1 MKRIGLFLATCLI
14 CMVASA
20 QITWNVK
27 AGAGLATAR
36 GDVENASGK
45 LGWKIGVGLEKPLSS
60 DWLIMPSFEFKQ
72 KGTQMSFSDEDESE
86 KSKVTFSYLQLP
98 ILAAY
103 RIRLSD
109 EINLTAKAGPYV
121 AYALSGKETYEYSGS
136 YGSGKEEYDLFDS
149 EEGVGQRFDAG
160 LLLGVDV
167 EYQRFVLGAEFEYG
181 LLPAAKY
188 EFEDQYES
196 VSFKA
201 YNTSF
206 YITLGYKF

>member
-1 MKRIGLFLATCLI
+1 MKRIGLFLVTCLI

-36 GDVENASGK
+36 GDIENASGK

-72 KGTQMSFSDEDESE
+72 KGTQVSSYDDEY
-86 KSKVTFSYLQLP
+86 SKVTFSYLQLP

-109 EINLTAKAGPYV
+109 DINLTLKAGPYM
-121 AYALSGKETYEYSGS
+121 AYALSGKEIFEYS
-136 YGSGKEEYDLFDS
+136 YGNNNSGKEEYDLFGTD
-149 EEGVGQRFDAG
+149 GVGQRFDVG
-160 LLLGVDV
+160 LLLGADV

-188 EFEDQYES
+188 EYEDEYES

-201 YNTSF
+201 YNISF